1 MQPVPCPA
9 SLHEEKTAVVAACLH
24 GVAPQHIVDRA
35 CNQRRVL
42 GIAITLVKTF
52 ALLKNVARS
61 VLGNHIIIQPYWKH
75 VSREFLLDA
84 HPTLARWV
92 RAFHLAASSC
102 TDPTRCRS
110 APPTAPSLSTRLL
123 PHSRQLVVSS
133 YYGRSTVPVS
143 AAESYIAATSDRWAA
158 RGHFTSASGRNTASV
173 CFSACRHNSLSK
185 EN

>member
-42 GIAITLVKTF
+42 GIAIALVKTF
-52 ALLKNVARS
+52 ALLKNIDRS

-84 HPTLARWV
+84 HPMLALGARVPSGCLFMHRPNTLPQCTSHCAFIVHATLATLASTGCLLVLWAIH
-92 RAFHLAASSC
+92 RAC
-102 TDPTRCRS
+102 IC
-110 APPTAPSLSTRLL
+110 
-123 PHSRQLVVSS
+123 SRELHCCN
-133 YYGRSTVPVS
+133 
-143 AAESYIAATSDRWAA
+143 I
-158 RGHFTSASGRNTASV
+158 
-173 CFSACRHNSLSK
+173 
-185 EN
+185 

>member
-1 MQPVPCPA
+1 M
-9 SLHEEKTAVVAACLH
+9 AACLH

-35 CNQRRVL
+35 WNQRCVL
-42 GIAITLVKTF
+42 GIAIALVKSF
-52 ALLKNVARS
+52 ALLKNVAQS
-61 VLGNHIIIQPYWKH
+61 VLGNHIIIQPYWKRQASH
-75 VSREFLLDA
+75 MSREFLLDA

-92 RAFHLAASSC
+92 RSFHLAASSR

-133 YYGRSTVPVS
+133 NYGRSTVPVS
-143 AAESYIAATSDRWAA
+143 AAESYVAAASDRWAA

-173 CFSACRHNSLSK
+173 CFRACRHNSLSK